1 MKNLVVILSLMFAM
15 NGFAQQVKVV
25 QINSSWNKKNDLK
38 LNLKN
43 CQYEYALLDDLSDK
57 LKGQIKTVPLIYII
71 KNGHIVGQFDGGLR
85 MRLNVTEQE
94 LQEFIDRIN
103 DGQ

>member
-1 MKNLVVILSLMFAM
+1 MKKLVVILSLMFAM

-43 CQYEYALLDDLSDK
+43 CQYEYALLEDLSDK

>member
-1 MKNLVVILSLMFAM
+1 
-15 NGFAQQVKVV
+15 V

-43 CQYEYALLDDLSDK
+43 CQYEYALLEDLSDK
-57 LKGQIKTVPLIYII
+57 LKGQIKSVPLIYVI

>member
-1 MKNLVVILSLMFAM
+1 MKKLVVILSLMFAM

-85 MRLNVTEQE
+85 MRLNVTEQ
-94 LQEFIDRIN
+94 
-103 DGQ
+103 

>member
-1 MKNLVVILSLMFAM
+1 MKRLVVLFMLCFGSMTA
-15 NGFAQQVKVV
+15 QVKVV
-25 QINSSWNKKNDLK
+25 QINSTWNKKNDLK

-43 CQYEYALLDDLSDK
+43 CQYEYALLEELTPN
-57 LKGQIKTVPLIYII
+57 LKSQVKSVPFIYVL

-85 MRLNVTEQE
+85 MKLNVTEEE
-94 LQEFIDRIN
+94 LQQFIDRIN

>member
-1 MKNLVVILSLMFAM
+1 MKKLVVILSLMFAM

-43 CQYEYALLDDLSDK
+43 CQYEYALLEDLSDK
-57 LKGQIKTVPLIYII
+57 LKGQIKTVPLIYVI

-85 MRLNVTEQE
+85 MKLNVTEQE